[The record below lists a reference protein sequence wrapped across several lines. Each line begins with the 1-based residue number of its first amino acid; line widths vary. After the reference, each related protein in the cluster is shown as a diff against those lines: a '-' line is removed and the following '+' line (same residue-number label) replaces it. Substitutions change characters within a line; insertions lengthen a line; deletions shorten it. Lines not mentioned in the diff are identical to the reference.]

1 MNETNDTGV
10 LKQIP
15 VFYTPKMV
23 ANFSSFSPSAGKP
36 ARVVGAW
43 QRLGLPI
50 EIIDFEPVGI
60 KPEWYF
66 WAEFQMLK
74 DLKIGKRRVGKE
86 CLRLCRSRWSPDH

>member
-50 EIIDFEPVGI
+50 EIIDFEPVSADQFKMVRNCSGG
-60 KPEWYF
+60 PF
-66 WAEFQMLK
+66 
-74 DLKIGKRRVGKE
+74 
-86 CLRLCRSRWSPDH
+86 